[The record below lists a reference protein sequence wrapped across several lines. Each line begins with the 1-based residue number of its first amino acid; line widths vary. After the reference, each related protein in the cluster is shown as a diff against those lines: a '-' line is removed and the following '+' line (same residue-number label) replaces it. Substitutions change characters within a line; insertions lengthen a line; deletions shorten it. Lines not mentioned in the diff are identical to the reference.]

1 MKDLFEYL
9 YSLRNRG
16 SSFGLERMEI
26 LVNLI
31 GNPQTKFPVIHVAGT
46 NGKGSVCSMLS
57 SVYQENGYNVG
68 LFTSP
73 HLISLE
79 ERIKVNGE
87 MISNEE
93 IHEEIRFLKPIAEMM
108 EKKTEG
114 MHPTFF
120 EFMTA
125 VAFLFFKK
133 KKSRFSHFRNRVGWS
148 FGFYECSVS

>member
-1 MKDLFEYL
+1 
-9 YSLRNRG
+9 
-16 SSFGLERMEI
+16 MEI
-26 LVNLI
+26 LVDEI

-73 HLISLE
+73 HLISLG

-93 IHEEIRFLKPIAEMM
+93 IHEEIRVLKPIAEMM
-108 EKKTEG
+108 EKR
-114 MHPTFF
+114 PRDASDFF

-125 VAFLFFKK
+125 VAFLFLR